1 MKLAIM
7 QPYYFPYLGYWQL
20 FNYVDVFVI
29 YDDVQFMK
37 GGWVNRNRILINGK
51 INYVTIPLKKASHK
65 ANINEKEIMSGFN
78 FSQHKSLIHIAYK
91 DSPHN
96 NQINLLLESIAN
108 NNSTN
113 LSDFLYDTIV
123 AVADLINSQTKII
136 KSSDLSIDQDLKGQ
150 ERVLEICKKLN
161 ANEYIN
167 PIGGKELYNKNS
179 FNEEGIELR
188 FLQKKSIVYPQCNNF
203 PFVDNLSIV
212 DLLAYNSIFDVKSLL
227 NEYEIL

>member
-1 MKLAIM
+1 M

-20 FNYVDVFVI
+20 FNYVDVFVF

-37 GGWVNRNRILINGK
+37 GGWVNRNKILINGK
-51 INYVTIPLKKASHK
+51 VDYITIPLKKASHK
-65 ANINEKEIMSGFN
+65 TNINEREFVSGFN
-78 FSQHKSLIHIAYK
+78 FAQHKSLILLAYK
-91 DSPHN
+91 DSPQIA
-96 NQINLLLESIAN
+96 QINLLIESIAN
-108 NNSTN
+108 KNSPN

-136 KSSDLSIDQDLKGQ
+136 KSSDLLIDQNLRGQ

-167 PIGGKELYNKNS
+167 LIGGKELYNKIS

-188 FLQKKSIVYPQCNNF
+188 FLQKKSIVYPQCNNY
-203 PFVDNLSIV
+203 PFVDNLSIL
-212 DLLAYNSIFDVKSLL
+212 DLLAYNSIVNVKNLL
-227 NEYEIL
+227 NEYEVF